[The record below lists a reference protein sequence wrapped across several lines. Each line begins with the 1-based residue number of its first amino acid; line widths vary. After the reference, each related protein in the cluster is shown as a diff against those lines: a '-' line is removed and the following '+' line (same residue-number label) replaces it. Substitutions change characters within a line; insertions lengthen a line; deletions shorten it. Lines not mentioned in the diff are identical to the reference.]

1 MRFELLRIT
10 VLGWGVAT
18 ILVATITASDNVTPL
33 KSHRILYNIDGCTSL
48 YLKKGGYA
56 AGPITE
62 RDLNAVIDEIHA
74 PGSPVNTVLICV
86 NGGTSLYYPSRVG
99 TMIGSLDAADVRRTW
114 PAEKQQWIANLE
126 GFYSRNIDPYSVM
139 FRHAKQLGLESLL
152 SYRMND
158 AHGDPFLQG
167 KIWREHP
174 EWRLGAGL
182 NFAYPEVREHVFRV
196 IEEAT
201 CRYDGD
207 GLELDFNR
215 FPNYFPKPAEAADVA
230 KIDDLVHRVRQM
242 LDGEGKRRGRRL
254 TLAVR
259 VPSSWDECRKIGLS
273 PATWAKNRWIDFLT
287 ASEFLFSKRFSLKPW
302 KGRHSEHT
310 DLRKHRMRGRPGVR
324 AVLDAGA
331 ISCDGAILL
340 ERRRGWHLS
349 FQFLHDARVGKK
361 RVLSR
366 RSKFFKTLNS
376 WRVNVHTGIV
386 NLESH

>member
-254 TLAVR
+254 TL
-259 VPSSWDECRKIGLS
+259 
-273 PATWAKNRWIDFLT
+273 
-287 ASEFLFSKRFSLKPW
+287 
-302 KGRHSEHT
+302 
-310 DLRKHRMRGRPGVR
+310 
-324 AVLDAGA
+324 
-331 ISCDGAILL
+331 
-340 ERRRGWHLS
+340 
-349 FQFLHDARVGKK
+349 
-361 RVLSR
+361 
-366 RSKFFKTLNS
+366 
-376 WRVNVHTGIV
+376 
-386 NLESH
+386 